1 MSLPDGLSPA
11 PTTPRF
17 EGVVR
22 GWEDI
27 CGMAFAKAYG
37 DPDREYAALRRD
49 VVAIE
54 YSVLYKWFVEGPDA
68 FDTVNAVFSRDVAKI
83 QPGRAAYGVVV
94 DDDGMMI
101 EDVTVLELAEDQL
114 LVVGGNPLT
123 GDQLVR
129 RAPEGTTVTD
139 RRDDYAALS
148 LQGPKSR
155 ELLRR
160 LTDVD
165 VSNESLPY
173 YSFAHGVAV
182 AGLPAT
188 IIRLGFTAELGYEIL
203 VAASDANALWDAVLE
218 QTDLGVI
225 PLGLDALLVAR
236 TEAGMVMAEF
246 EYDRQTTPFE
256 CGLAWALDFDKDFQG
271 REGLEAKRD
280 EVRHRLVS
288 LVIEAPV
295 EPMADRPLALDARR
309 VFGDGR
315 DIGFVTMAV
324 TSPTLEGAT
333 LGLARVDKDFAD
345 VGTVLQVETESG
357 MVDAVVHRTPVYD
370 PDRTKAKS

>member
-1 MSLPDGLSPA
+1 MTLPNGVIPA

-27 CGMAFAKAYG
+27 CGMAFAKSYG
-37 DPDREYAALRRD
+37 DPDQEYASLRRD

-54 YSVLYKWFVEGPDA
+54 YSVLFKWFVEGPHA
-68 FDTVNAVFSRDVAKI
+68 FDVVNAVFSRDLAKVK
-83 QPGRAAYGVVV
+83 PGRAAYGVVV
-94 DDDGMMI
+94 DDDGLMI
-101 EDVTVLELAEDQL
+101 EDVTVLEVGDQRI

-123 GDQLVR
+123 GEQLVR
-129 RAPEGTTVTD
+129 ATPAGTTVTE

-155 ELLRR
+155 ELLSR
-160 LTDVD
+160 LTEAD

-173 YSFAHGVAV
+173 YGFVTDVTV
-182 AGLPAT
+182 AGLSAMV
-188 IIRLGFTAELGYEIL
+188 IRLGFTAELGYEIL
-203 VAASDANALWDAVLE
+203 VAASDADALWDAVLA
-218 QTDLGVI
+218 QTDLGVV

-256 CGLAWALDFDKDFQG
+256 CGLAWALDFGKEFQG
-271 REGLEAKRD
+271 RSALDAKKE

-288 LVIEAPV
+288 LEIDAPV
-295 EPMADRPLALDARR
+295 ASMSERPLVLDGRR
-309 VFGDGR
+309 VVANGR
-315 DIGFVTMAV
+315 DVGWVTMAV
-324 TSPTLEGAT
+324 TSPTLEGST
-333 LGLARVDKDFAD
+333 LGLARVDKDVAT
-345 VGTVLQVETESG
+345 VGATLQVETEQG
-357 MVDAVVHRTPVYD
+357 PVDAVVHRTPVYD
-370 PDRTKAKS
+370 PERTKAKS